1 MSTLQD
7 RLQQLRVLTAEAVSL
22 GVDVPPAGQQ
32 RDHIDIAVVG
42 EIKRGK
48 STFLNALM
56 RGKVFPSRAQV
67 CTSTVTVLVDAPAP
81 TITVRYRESVR
92 RPDEHLKVPEGST
105 AFDVMMSVV
114 AKPVKRKDGIQGNP
128 DAIDVDEVEIGFPN
142 RFAVEGIR
150 LVDTPGVNDPEVWRE
165 DITYRYLSRAD
176 AAIMLLDPQQPISK
190 SEVAFLRDKVQARV
204 KQQLLF
210 VLNKADEVSPKD
222 LEASLERI
230 RRELKLWV
238 DEPRI
243 FPLAAKPALEAALAG
258 TPVDER
264 FTAFEHTLDAF
275 LRRGRAGGLLAN
287 RVELLMEG
295 ISRKD
300 ASLSARLATLTQEQG
315 NASADLDRMERL
327 LEEKSRSLQ
336 VLERAMRSWLESQTH
351 QTIAGLREDIA
362 ELRARIGSN
371 PDGARAEMDQSCRD
385 IATALEDASEA
396 LANGLIE
403 RFGAQAKH
411 EAGELRPAR
420 IKLSGVKLAQFDYR
434 TPAAA
439 NATGGA
445 AASGFAVG
453 MLFGGPLGALVGG
466 MLGGFFGATVHEQN
480 KKLDEQRLVTAAH
493 AHLTDLERTLRSRVG
508 ELAEAVA
515 GQMIPYLCRPLR
527 TAIEDETRRVAAS
540 RHDLA
545 QSGAERASLRDSLD
559 AERAR
564 LHAFGARC
572 GDLQN
577 TLALA

>member
-7 RLQQLRVLTAEAVSL
+7 RLQQLRALTAEAVSL
-22 GVDVPPAGQQ
+22 GVDVPPTGQQ

-67 CTSTVTVLVDAPAP
+67 CTSAVTVLVDAPAP
-81 TITVRYRESVR
+81 TITVRYREPVR
-92 RPDEHLKVPEGST
+92 RPDERLEVPEGST

-230 RRELKLWV
+230 RRELKPWV
-238 DEPRI
+238 AEPRI
-243 FPLAAKPALEAALAG
+243 FTLAAKPALEAALAG
-258 TPVDER
+258 APVDER

-287 RVELLMEG
+287 RVELLVEG

-300 ASLSARLATLTQEQG
+300 ASLSARLATLAQEQG
-315 NASADLDRMERL
+315 NASGDLDRMERL
-327 LEEKSRSLQ
+327 LEEKGRSLQ
-336 VLERAMRSWLESQTH
+336 VLARSMRAWLESQTH
-351 QTIAGLREDIA
+351 QTIAELRKDIKQ
-362 ELRARIGSN
+362 LRARIGSN

-396 LANGLIE
+396 LSNGLIE
-403 RFGAQAKH
+403 RFGDQAEY

-420 IKLSGVKLAQFDYR
+420 VKLAPLNLAHFDYR
-434 TPAAA
+434 GSAGVNST
-439 NATGGA
+439 GA
-445 AASGFAVG
+445 AAKGGFALG

-466 MLGGFFGATVHEQN
+466 VLGGFIASTMDDQN
-480 KKLDEQRLVTAAH
+480 KKLDEQRLVAAAQ
-493 AHLTDLERTLRSRVG
+493 AHLTDLERTMRSRVG

-515 GQMIPYLCRPLR
+515 GQMIPHLCRPLR

-545 QSGAERASLRDSLD
+545 QSGAARATIHDSLN

-564 LHAFGARC
+564 LHAFSARC
-572 GDLQN
+572 GDLQHAL
-577 TLALA
+577 TLA